1 MNSVIL
7 FHIACGIVIALTGYS
22 IIPLPATRPSRS
34 TESAPQRGLPTMI
47 YQVVGIGIV
56 LAVAAAIYAGATY
69 LAAHNP
75 DDSAYRS
82 LTSVTGALLVIVG
95 CVRVMTTRGTRRII
109 GTNTLT
115 VVVLGLVLFISG
127 PTLP

>member
-7 FHIACGIVIALTGYS
+7 FHIACGIVIALTGYLVTT
-22 IIPLPATRPSRS
+22 LPAMRPGHGPG
-34 TESAPQRGLPTMI
+34 SAPRRGFPTMV
-47 YQVVGIGIV
+47 YQVVGIGIF

-69 LAAHNP
+69 LAAHSP
-75 DDSAYRS
+75 DDSNYRA
-82 LTSVTGALLVIVG
+82 LTCVTGALLVIVA
-95 CVRVMTTRGTRRII
+95 CIRIMTTRGTRRII

>member
-1 MNSVIL
+1 MNSAIL

-22 IIPLPATRPSRS
+22 ITTLPAMRPGHGPG
-34 TESAPQRGLPTMI
+34 SAPRHRLPTTI
-47 YQVVGIGIV
+47 YQVVGIGIF

-82 LTSVTGALLVIVG
+82 LTCATGALLIIVG
-95 CVRVMTTRGTRRII
+95 CIRVITTRSPRRII

-115 VVVLGLVLFISG
+115 LIVIGLTLLISG

>member
-1 MNSVIL
+1 MNSAIL

-22 IIPLPATRPSRS
+22 ISTLPAMHPGSS
-34 TESAPQRGLPTMI
+34 PGSASQRWLPTMI
-47 YQVVGIGIV
+47 YQVVGIGIL
-56 LAVAAAIYAGATY
+56 LAVATAIYAGATY

-82 LTSVTGALLVIVG
+82 LTCVTGALLILVG
-95 CVRVMTTRGTRRII
+95 CIRIMTTRGTLRII

-115 VVVLGLVLFISG
+115 VVILGLVLFISG

>member
-22 IIPLPATRPSRS
+22 ITTLPVMHSDDS
-34 TESAPQRGLPTMI
+34 LESAAQRRLPTMI

-69 LAAHNP
+69 LAALNP

-82 LTSVTGALLVIVG
+82 LTSSTGALLIIVG
-95 CVRVMTTRGTRRII
+95 CIRLITTRGTRRII

-115 VVVLGLVLFISG
+115 LIVLGFALLISG
-127 PTLP
+127 STLP

>member
-22 IIPLPATRPSRS
+22 IIPLPATRSSCSP
-34 TESAPQRGLPTMI
+34 ESAPQRGLPSMI
-47 YQVVGIGIV
+47 YQVVRIGIV
-56 LAVAAAIYAGATY
+56 LAVAAAIYASATY

-82 LTSVTGALLVIVG
+82 LTSDTGAILVIVG
-95 CVRVMTTRGTRRII
+95 CIRLITTRGTRRLI

-115 VVVLGLVLFISG
+115 IVVLGLALLISG

>member
-22 IIPLPATRPSRS
+22 ITTLPAKRS
-34 TESAPQRGLPTMI
+34 VHGPGSEPRRGLPTMI
-47 YQVVGIGIV
+47 YQVVGIGIF

-75 DDSAYRS
+75 GDSAYRS

-95 CVRVMTTRGTRRII
+95 CIRIMTTRGPRRII
-109 GTNTLT
+109 GTSTLALI
-115 VVVLGLVLFISG
+115 VLGFALLISG
-127 PTLP
+127 STLP

>member
-22 IIPLPATRPSRS
+22 ITTLPVMHSDDS
-34 TESAPQRGLPTMI
+34 LESAAQRRLPTMI
-47 YQVVGIGIV
+47 YQVVGIGIF

-69 LAAHNP
+69 LASHNP

-82 LTSVTGALLVIVG
+82 LTSVTGALLIIVG
-95 CVRVMTTRGTRRII
+95 CIRIMTTRGPRRLI
-109 GTNTLT
+109 GTSTLALI
-115 VVVLGLVLFISG
+115 VLGFALLISG

>member
-22 IIPLPATRPSRS
+22 IIPLPAMRPGRS
-34 TESAPQRGLPTMI
+34 SGSALQRWLPTMI
-47 YQVVGIGIV
+47 YQVVRIGV
-56 LAVAAAIYAGATY
+56 LLAVAAAIYIGATY

-82 LTSVTGALLVIVG
+82 LTSVTGALLIIVG
-95 CVRVMTTRGTRRII
+95 CIRLMTTRGTRQLI

-115 VVVLGLVLFISG
+115 TVVLGLALLISG

>member
-22 IIPLPATRPSRS
+22 IIPLPAMRPGRS
-34 TESAPQRGLPTMI
+34 SGSALQRWLPTMI
-47 YQVVGIGIV
+47 YQVVGIGV
-56 LAVAAAIYAGATY
+56 LLAVAAAIYIGATY
-69 LAAHNP
+69 LAAFNP

-82 LTSVTGALLVIVG
+82 LTSVTGALLIIVG
-95 CVRVMTTRGTRRII
+95 CMRIMTTRGTLRII

>member
-22 IIPLPATRPSRS
+22 IIPLPAMRPGHGPG
-34 TESAPQRGLPTMI
+34 SAPQCRLATMI

-56 LAVAAAIYAGATY
+56 LAIAAAIYAGATY

-82 LTSVTGALLVIVG
+82 LTCGIGALLIIVG
-95 CVRVMTTRGTRRII
+95 CIRVMTIRGTRRII

-115 VVVLGLVLFISG
+115 VVVLGLVLLISG
-127 PTLP
+127 TTLP

>member
-22 IIPLPATRPSRS
+22 ITTLPAMRPGHSPG
-34 TESAPQRGLPTMI
+34 SAPRHRLPTTI
-47 YQVVGIGIV
+47 YQVVGIGIF

-82 LTSVTGALLVIVG
+82 LTSGTGALLIIVG
-95 CVRVMTTRGTRRII
+95 CIRIMTTRGASAARSA
-109 GTNTLT
+109 GTLT
-115 VVVLGLVLFISG
+115 VVILGLALFISG

>member
-22 IIPLPATRPSRS
+22 ITTLPVMHSDDS
-34 TESAPQRGLPTMI
+34 LESAAQRRLPTMI
-47 YQVVGIGIV
+47 YQVVGIGIF

-69 LAAHNP
+69 LASHNP
-75 DDSAYRS
+75 GDSAYRS
-82 LTSVTGALLVIVG
+82 LTSVTGALLIIVG
-95 CVRVMTTRGTRRII
+95 CIRIMATRGPRRII
-109 GTNTLT
+109 GTSTLALI
-115 VVVLGLVLFISG
+115 VLGFALLISG

>member
-22 IIPLPATRPSRS
+22 IIPLSAMRPGHSPG
-34 TESAPQRGLPTMI
+34 SAPRRGLPTMI

-56 LAVAAAIYAGATY
+56 LAVAAVIYAGATY
-69 LAAHNP
+69 LAAHNL

-82 LTSVTGALLVIVG
+82 LTCVTGALLVIVA
-95 CVRVMTTRGTRRII
+95 CMRIMATRGPRRII

-115 VVVLGLVLFISG
+115 VVILGLALFISG

>member
-22 IIPLPATRPSRS
+22 ITTLPVMHSDDS
-34 TESAPQRGLPTMI
+34 LESAAQRRLPTMI
-47 YQVVGIGIV
+47 YQVVGIGIF

-69 LAAHNP
+69 LASHNP

-95 CVRVMTTRGTRRII
+95 CIRLMTTRGTRQLI

-115 VVVLGLVLFISG
+115 IVVLGLALLISG

>member
-22 IIPLPATRPSRS
+22 ITTLPVMHSDDS
-34 TESAPQRGLPTMI
+34 LESAAQRRLPTMI
-47 YQVVGIGIV
+47 YQVVGIGIF
-56 LAVAAAIYAGATY
+56 LAVAAAIYAAATY
-69 LAAHNP
+69 IAAHNP

-82 LTSVTGALLVIVG
+82 LTSTTGALLIILG
-95 CVRVMTTRGTRRII
+95 CIRIMTTRGTRRII

-115 VVVLGLVLFISG
+115 VVILGLALLVSG

>member
-7 FHIACGIVIALTGYS
+7 FHIACGIVIAVAGYS
-22 IIPLPATRPSRS
+22 IIPLPATRPGHGPG
-34 TESAPQRGLPTMI
+34 SAPRRGLPTMI

-82 LTSVTGALLVIVG
+82 LTSVTGALLVIV
-95 CVRVMTTRGTRRII
+95 CCIRVMTTRGPRRII

>member
-22 IIPLPATRPSRS
+22 VTTLPAMRPGHGPG
-34 TESAPQRGLPTMI
+34 SAPRRDLPTVI

-56 LAVAAAIYAGATY
+56 LAVAAAIYAAATY

-82 LTSVTGALLVIVG
+82 LTSGTGALLIIVG
-95 CVRVMTTRGTRRII
+95 CIRLMTTRGPRRII

-115 VVVLGLVLFISG
+115 LIVLGLALLISG

>member
-22 IIPLPATRPSRS
+22 ITTLPAMHSDDS
-34 TESAPQRGLPTMI
+34 LESAAQRRLPTMI
-47 YQVVGIGIV
+47 YQVVGIGIF

-82 LTSVTGALLVIVG
+82 LTSGTGAMLVIVG
-95 CVRVMTTRGTRRII
+95 CIRLITTRGTRRLI

-115 VVVLGLVLFISG
+115 IVVLGLALLISG

>member
-1 MNSVIL
+1 
-7 FHIACGIVIALTGYS
+7 
-22 IIPLPATRPSRS
+22 
-34 TESAPQRGLPTMI
+34 MI
-47 YQVVGIGIV
+47 YQVVGIGIF

-95 CVRVMTTRGTRRII
+95 CIRIMHTRGTRQLI

-115 VVVLGLVLFISG
+115 LIVLGFALLISG

>member
-1 MNSVIL
+1 
-7 FHIACGIVIALTGYS
+7 
-22 IIPLPATRPSRS
+22 
-34 TESAPQRGLPTMI
+34 MI

-56 LAVAAAIYAGATY
+56 LAIAAAIYASATY

-95 CVRVMTTRGTRRII
+95 CIRLMTTRGTRRLI

-115 VVVLGLVLFISG
+115 VVVLGLALLISG

>member
-1 MNSVIL
+1 MNSAIL

-22 IIPLPATRPSRS
+22 ITTLPAMRS
-34 TESAPQRGLPTMI
+34 DHSPGSALQRHLPTTI
-47 YQVVGIGIV
+47 YQVVGIGIL

-82 LTSVTGALLVIVG
+82 LTCVTGALLIIVG
-95 CVRVMTTRGTRRII
+95 CIRIMTTRGTSAARSA
-109 GTNTLT
+109 GTLT
-115 VVVLGLVLFISG
+115 VVVFGLALFISG

>member
-22 IIPLPATRPSRS
+22 ITTLPVMHSDDS
-34 TESAPQRGLPTMI
+34 LESAAQRRLPTMI
-47 YQVVGIGIV
+47 YQVVGIGIF
-56 LAVAAAIYAGATY
+56 LAVAAAIYAAATY
-69 LAAHNP
+69 FAAHNP
-75 DDSAYRS
+75 GDSAYRS

-95 CVRVMTTRGTRRII
+95 CIRIMATRGTRRII

-115 VVVLGLVLFISG
+115 LIVLGLALLISG

>member
-22 IIPLPATRPSRS
+22 ITTLPAMHSDDS
-34 TESAPQRGLPTMI
+34 LESAAQRRLPTMI
-47 YQVVGIGIV
+47 YQVVGIGIF

-69 LAAHNP
+69 LASHNP

-82 LTSVTGALLVIVG
+82 LTSVTGAILIIVG
-95 CVRVMTTRGTRRII
+95 CIRIMATRGTRRLI
-109 GTNTLT
+109 GTNALTLI
-115 VVVLGLVLFISG
+115 VLGLALLVSG

>member
-1 MNSVIL
+1 
-7 FHIACGIVIALTGYS
+7 
-22 IIPLPATRPSRS
+22 
-34 TESAPQRGLPTMI
+34 MI

-56 LAVAAAIYAGATY
+56 LAIAAAIYAAATY
-69 LAAHNP
+69 LASHNP

-95 CVRVMTTRGTRRII
+95 CIRLMTTRGTRQLI

-115 VVVLGLVLFISG
+115 VVVLGLALLVSG

>member
-22 IIPLPATRPSRS
+22 ITTLPVMHSDDS
-34 TESAPQRGLPTMI
+34 LESAAQRRLPTMI
-47 YQVVGIGIV
+47 YQVVGIGIF

-69 LAAHNP
+69 LASHNP
-75 DDSAYRS
+75 GDSAYRS

-95 CVRVMTTRGTRRII
+95 CIRIMATRGPRRII
-109 GTNTLT
+109 GTSTLALI
-115 VVVLGLVLFISG
+115 VLGFALLISG

>member
-1 MNSVIL
+1 MNSLIL
-7 FHIACGIVIALTGYS
+7 FHIACGIVIAVAGYS
-22 IIPLPATRPSRS
+22 IIPLPAMRPGHGPG
-34 TESAPQRGLPTMI
+34 SAPRRGLPTMI

-69 LAAHNP
+69 LAAHTP
-75 DDSAYRS
+75 DDSNYRA
-82 LTSVTGALLVIVG
+82 LTCVTGALLVIVG
-95 CVRVMTTRGTRRII
+95 CIRIMTTRGTRRII

-115 VVVLGLVLFISG
+115 LIVLGLALLISG

>member
-22 IIPLPATRPSRS
+22 IIPLPAICSGHGPGSEPR
-34 TESAPQRGLPTMI
+34 RGLPTMI
-47 YQVVGIGIV
+47 YQVVRIGIV
-56 LAVAAAIYAGATY
+56 LAVAAAIYASATY

-95 CVRVMTTRGTRRII
+95 CIRLMTTRGTRRLA

-115 VVVLGLVLFISG
+115 IVVFGLALLISG

>member
-1 MNSVIL
+1 MNSVTL
-7 FHIACGIVIALTGYS
+7 FHIACGIVIALTGCL
-22 IIPLPATRPSRS
+22 IIPLPAKRS
-34 TESAPQRGLPTMI
+34 GHGPGFEPRRGLPTMI

-56 LAVAAAIYAGATY
+56 LAIAAAIYASATY

-95 CVRVMTTRGTRRII
+95 CIRLMTTRGTRRLI

-115 VVVLGLVLFISG
+115 VVVLGLALLISG

>member
-1 MNSVIL
+1 MNSLIL

-22 IIPLPATRPSRS
+22 ITTLPVMHSDDS
-34 TESAPQRGLPTMI
+34 LESAAQRRLPTMI
-47 YQVVGIGIV
+47 YQVVGIGIF

-69 LAAHNP
+69 LASHNP

-82 LTSVTGALLVIVG
+82 LTSVTGALLIIVG
-95 CVRVMTTRGTRRII
+95 CIRIMATRGPRRII
-109 GTNTLT
+109 GTSTLT
-115 VVVLGLVLFISG
+115 LIVLGFALLISG

>member
-22 IIPLPATRPSRS
+22 IIPLPAMRPGPGPG
-34 TESAPQRGLPTMI
+34 SAPQRGLPTMI
-47 YQVVGIGIV
+47 YQVFGIGIV

-95 CVRVMTTRGTRRII
+95 CIRIMTTRGTRRII

-115 VVVLGLVLFISG
+115 VVILGLVLFISG

>member
-34 TESAPQRGLPTMI
+34 PESAPQRGLPTMI
-47 YQVVGIGIV
+47 YQVVRIGIV

-95 CVRVMTTRGTRRII
+95 CMRIMTTRGPRGII
-109 GTNTLT
+109 GTSTLALI
-115 VVVLGLVLFISG
+115 VFGFALLISG

>member
-22 IIPLPATRPSRS
+22 ITTLPVMHSDDS
-34 TESAPQRGLPTMI
+34 LESAAQRRLPTMI
-47 YQVVGIGIV
+47 YQVVGIGIF

-69 LAAHNP
+69 LASHNP

-82 LTSVTGALLVIVG
+82 LTSVTGALLIIVG
-95 CVRVMTTRGTRRII
+95 CIRIMTTRGPRRII
-109 GTNTLT
+109 GTSTLALI
-115 VVVLGLVLFISG
+115 VLGFALLISG

>member
-7 FHIACGIVIALTGYS
+7 FHIACGIVIAFTGYS
-22 IIPLPATRPSRS
+22 IIPLPAMRPGHGPGSVPR
-34 TESAPQRGLPTMI
+34 RGLPTMI

-56 LAVAAAIYAGATY
+56 LAVAAVIYAGATY

-82 LTSVTGALLVIVG
+82 LTCVTGALLVIVA
-95 CVRVMTTRGTRRII
+95 CMRIMTTRGTRRII

-115 VVVLGLVLFISG
+115 VVILGLALFISG

>member
-22 IIPLPATRPSRS
+22 ITTLPVMHSDDS
-34 TESAPQRGLPTMI
+34 LESAAQRRLPTMI

-69 LAAHNP
+69 FASHNP

-82 LTSVTGALLVIVG
+82 LTSVTGALLIIVG
-95 CVRVMTTRGTRRII
+95 CIRIMATRGPRRII
-109 GTNTLT
+109 GTSTLALI
-115 VVVLGLVLFISG
+115 VLGFALLISG

>member
-1 MNSVIL
+1 MNSAIL

-22 IIPLPATRPSRS
+22 ITTLPAMHSDDS
-34 TESAPQRGLPTMI
+34 LESAAQRRLPTMI

-56 LAVAAAIYAGATY
+56 LAVAAAIYAAATY

-75 DDSAYRS
+75 GDSAYRS
-82 LTSVTGALLVIVG
+82 LTSVTGALLIIVG
-95 CVRVMTTRGTRRII
+95 CIRIMHTRGTRQLI
-109 GTNTLT
+109 GTNTLALI
-115 VVVLGLVLFISG
+115 VLGLALLISG

>member
-22 IIPLPATRPSRS
+22 ITTLPVMHSDDS
-34 TESAPQRGLPTMI
+34 LESAAQRRLPTMI

-56 LAVAAAIYAGATY
+56 LAVAAAIYAAATY
-69 LAAHNP
+69 LASHNP

-82 LTSVTGALLVIVG
+82 LTSVTGALLIIVG
-95 CVRVMTTRGTRRII
+95 CIRLITTRAPRRII

-115 VVVLGLVLFISG
+115 LIVLGLALLISG